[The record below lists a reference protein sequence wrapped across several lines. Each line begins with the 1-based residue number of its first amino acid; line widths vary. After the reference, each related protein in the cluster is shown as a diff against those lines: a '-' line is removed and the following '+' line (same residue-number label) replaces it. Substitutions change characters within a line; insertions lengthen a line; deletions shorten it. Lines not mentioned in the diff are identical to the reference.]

1 MFGSLERPPPNPR
14 SSFEK
19 IAAAIKSSEK
29 GERDSVTLTTKS
41 TIHQAA
47 GQTDTSV
54 DDSMR
59 SNRRGHSGARLLAI
73 GGGKGGVGKT
83 FVTANLAAALARLG
97 KRVVVVDVDLDG
109 ANLHTCLGVPSPR
122 RSLADFVSERE
133 DDLGK
138 LLVDTPLANLKLI
151 GATHANL
158 ADAQPS
164 HLRRVRLVRGLRQLD
179 ADIVLLDLGAGAHA
193 SVLDYFL
200 VSDDGILVLQPE
212 PTSVENAYSFLRA
225 AFYRRMRLAMV
236 GHGVRQLVTLAMDQ
250 RNERGIRTPLDLLR
264 EIEATDTVEAR
275 RFVDTM
281 RVFQPRII
289 VNGARTAEDV
299 KLGFA
304 VSSVCKK
311 YFGIEAE
318 YLGYV
323 NYDDEARR
331 SVSMRRP
338 IVDLHSDADVSIY
351 LQRIARK
358 LLGLPSTNTSAG
370 TSANAAPASG
380 NVQPGQAHGGA
391 RRAPSGSEQSGQA
404 SARKEDRA
412 GSTTVGSRRHEGP
425 GGFA

>member
-1 MFGSLERPPPNPR
+1 MRFVSVRKANVTFPTATQPTLASTGQP
-14 SSFEK
+14 
-19 IAAAIKSSEK
+19 IAPKRAVS
-29 GERDSVTLTTKS
+29 R
-41 TIHQAA
+41 
-47 GQTDTSV
+47 
-54 DDSMR
+54 
-59 SNRRGHSGARLLAI
+59 GARLLAI

-83 FVTANLAAALARLG
+83 FVTANLATALARLG
-97 KRVVVVDVDLDG
+97 QRVVVVDADLDG
-109 ANLHTCLGVPSPR
+109 ANLHTCLGVPAPR

-133 DDLGK
+133 EDLGK
-138 LLVDTPLANLKLI
+138 LLVDTPLPNLKLI
-151 GATHANL
+151 GATHGNL

-212 PTSVENAYSFLRA
+212 PTSVENAYSFMRA

-264 EIEATDTVEAR
+264 EIEAIDTLEAR
-275 RFVDTM
+275 RFVETM
-281 RVFQPRII
+281 RVFRPRLI

-304 VSSVCKK
+304 VRSVCKK
-311 YFGIEAE
+311 YFGIDAE

-323 NYDDEARR
+323 NHDDEVRR
-331 SVSMRRP
+331 SISMRRP
-338 IVDLHSDADVSIY
+338 IVDLNKDADVSIY

-358 LLGLPSTNTSAG
+358 LIGLPSTGTAAVAG
-370 TSANAAPASG
+370 
-380 NVQPGQAHGGA
+380 
-391 RRAPSGSEQSGQA
+391 EQA
-404 SARKEDRA
+404 SEIDRRPQAATEDRSMQ
-412 GSTTVGSRRHEGP
+412 GNRGQGRS
-425 GGFA
+425 GGFV

>member
-1 MFGSLERPPPNPR
+1 
-14 SSFEK
+14 
-19 IAAAIKSSEK
+19 
-29 GERDSVTLTTKS
+29 VTLPMPTMPTPLSTPATTGRP
-41 TIHQAA
+41 T
-47 GQTDTSV
+47 GP
-54 DDSMR
+54 
-59 SNRRGHSGARLLAI
+59 NRPVNRGARLLAV

-83 FVTANLAAALARLG
+83 FVTANLATALARLG
-97 KRVVVVDVDLDG
+97 KRVVVVDMDLDG
-109 ANLHTCLGVPSPR
+109 ANLHTCLGVAAPR

-133 DDLGK
+133 EDLGK
-138 LLVDTPLANLKLI
+138 LLVDTPLPNLKLI
-151 GATHANL
+151 GATHGNL

-179 ADIVLLDLGAGAHA
+179 ADLVLLDLGAGAHA

-236 GHGVRQLVTLAMDQ
+236 GHGVRQLVTMAMDQ

-264 EIEATDTVEAR
+264 EIEAADTVEAR
-275 RFVDTM
+275 RFVETM
-281 RVFQPRII
+281 RVFRPRVI

-311 YFGIEAE
+311 YFGIDAE

-338 IVDLHSDADVSIY
+338 IVDLHNDADVSIY

-358 LLGLPSTNTSAG
+358 LIDMPPNGSA
-370 TSANAAPASG
+370 SATEQTGVPDRQPQAAP
-380 NVQPGQAHGGA
+380 
-391 RRAPSGSEQSGQA
+391 
-404 SARKEDRA
+404 EDRN
-412 GSTTVGSRRHEGP
+412 SQVRSEPRRP
-425 GGFA
+425 GGFV

>member
-1 MFGSLERPPPNPR
+1 M
-14 SSFEK
+14 
-19 IAAAIKSSEK
+19 
-29 GERDSVTLTTKS
+29 TLTTRS
-41 TIHQAA
+41 TTSSTSHTTRVSS
-47 GQTDTSV
+47 GQPRASF
-54 DDSMR
+54 DDSR
-59 SNRRGHSGARLLAI
+59 GSNRRPGPGARLLAI

-83 FVTANLAAALARLG
+83 FVTANLATALARLG
-97 KRVVVVDVDLDG
+97 QRVVVVDVDLDG

-133 DDLGK
+133 EDLGK
-138 LLVDTPLANLKLI
+138 LLVDTPLPNLKLI

-179 ADIVLLDLGAGAHA
+179 ADFVLLDLGAGAHA

-264 EIEATDTVEAR
+264 EIEATDTTEAR

-304 VSSVCKK
+304 VSSVCRK

-358 LLGLPSTNTSAG
+358 LLGLPS
-370 TSANAAPASG
+370 ANASSASSTSTSTSNSTSNTEASG
-380 NVQPGQAHGGA
+380 ASPAN
-391 RRAPSGSEQSGQA
+391 APSAQ
-404 SARKEDRA
+404 
-412 GSTTVGSRRHEGP
+412 GSRRSDEGARSTNHGSRRYEGP

>member
-1 MFGSLERPPPNPR
+1 MTVTSATIPKVPTIPTMAPAGQASDSHRPP
-14 SSFEK
+14 S
-19 IAAAIKSSEK
+19 
-29 GERDSVTLTTKS
+29 
-41 TIHQAA
+41 
-47 GQTDTSV
+47 
-54 DDSMR
+54 
-59 SNRRGHSGARLLAI
+59 RGPRLLAI
-73 GGGKGGVGKT
+73 GSGKGGVGKT
-83 FVTANLAAALARLG
+83 FVTANLATALARLG
-97 KRVVVVDVDLDG
+97 KRVVVVDADLDG
-109 ANLHTCLGVPSPR
+109 ANLHTCLGVPAPR

-151 GATHANL
+151 GATHGNL

-164 HLRRVRLVRGLRQLD
+164 HLRRVRLLRGLRQLD
-179 ADIVLLDLGAGAHA
+179 ADVVLIDLGAGADA
-193 SVLDYFL
+193 AVLDYFL

-275 RFVDTM
+275 RFVETM
-281 RVFQPRII
+281 RLFRPRLI
-289 VNGARTAEDV
+289 VNSARTAEDV

-304 VSSVCKK
+304 VCSVCKK
-311 YFGIEAE
+311 FFGIDAE

-338 IVDLHSDADVSIY
+338 IVDLHRDADVSIY

-358 LLGLPSTNTSAG
+358 LVEGPLAQSS
-370 TSANAAPASG
+370 PAS
-380 NVQPGQAHGGA
+380 
-391 RRAPSGSEQSGQA
+391 EA
-404 SARKEDRA
+404 SAAIDRRRQTGDEDRH
-412 GSTTVGSRRHEGP
+412 STANP

>member
-1 MFGSLERPPPNPR
+1 MASKSHASDPNRP
-14 SSFEK
+14 
-19 IAAAIKSSEK
+19 
-29 GERDSVTLTTKS
+29 V
-41 TIHQAA
+41 
-47 GQTDTSV
+47 
-54 DDSMR
+54 
-59 SNRRGHSGARLLAI
+59 NRAARLLAV

-83 FVTANLAAALARLG
+83 FVAANLATALARLG

-122 RSLADFVSERE
+122 SSLADYVSERE
-133 DDLGK
+133 EDLGK
-138 LLVDTPLANLKLI
+138 LLVDTPLPNLKLI
-151 GATHANL
+151 GATHGNL

-179 ADIVLLDLGAGAHA
+179 ADLVLLDLGAGAHA

-264 EIEATDTVEAR
+264 EIEATDTAEAR
-275 RFVDTM
+275 RFVETM
-281 RVFQPRII
+281 RLFRPRVI

-311 YFGIEAE
+311 YFGIDAE

-338 IVDLHSDADVSIY
+338 IVDLNSDADVSIY

-358 LLGLPSTNTSAG
+358 LIGLPPTSAG
-370 TSANAAPASG
+370 SA
-380 NVQPGQAHGGA
+380 VGQSSATDRLPQAGA
-391 RRAPSGSEQSGQA
+391 D
-404 SARKEDRA
+404 DRA
-412 GSTTVGSRRHEGP
+412 VQESPEQGRSE
-425 GGFA
+425 GFA

>member
-1 MFGSLERPPPNPR
+1 MR
-14 SSFEK
+14 S
-19 IAAAIKSSEK
+19 
-29 GERDSVTLTTKS
+29 DSVRKANATLTT
-41 TIHQAA
+41 TLAFHPL
-47 GQTDTSV
+47 GP
-54 DDSMR
+54 
-59 SNRRGHSGARLLAI
+59 NRVVTRGPRLLAI

-83 FVTANLAAALARLG
+83 FVAANLATALARLG
-97 KRVVVVDVDLDG
+97 KRVIAVDVDLEG
-109 ANLHTCLGVPSPR
+109 ANLHTCLGVPAPR

-151 GATHANL
+151 GATNGNL

-212 PTSVENAYSFLRA
+212 PTSVENAYTFLRA

-264 EIEATDTVEAR
+264 EIEATDTAEAR
-275 RFVDTM
+275 RFVETM
-281 RVFQPRII
+281 RVFKPRVI
-289 VNGARTAEDV
+289 VNAARTAEDV
-299 KLGFA
+299 KLGFS
-304 VSSVCKK
+304 VTSVCKR
-311 YFGIEAE
+311 YFGIDAE

-323 NYDDEARR
+323 NHDEEARR
-331 SVSMRRP
+331 SVSLRRP
-338 IVDLHSDADVSIY
+338 IVDMRNDSDAAIY

-358 LLGLPSTNTSAG
+358 LMGMP
-370 TSANAAPASG
+370 SANASSPD
-380 NVQPGQAHGGA
+380 GA
-391 RRAPSGSEQSGQA
+391 NRADGRAELA
-404 SARKEDRA
+404 SA
-412 GSTTVGSRRHEGP
+412 GHEANPRGRS
-425 GGFA
+425 GDLA